1 MNSTQTIKLAAVSRN
16 YFNMP
21 IWVATHCDLFKEENL
36 QVDIELHE
44 PINEVTERLEKG
56 RVQLALGVTEHV
68 ILNHE
73 AGGTLTIIGGN
84 VNKLPFSLI
93 VKPSIKEFSDLKN
106 KVIGVSSKLAGSSSL
121 IMKIL
126 ETQGLNYPKDYEL
139 AEVGPILARWE
150 KLQSGEIDAGL
161 QGTPL
166 NQIALEQGFNSIVEP
181 KSYFPHFQFTSLN
194 VDARWAQNNLKLL
207 AGFMRAFIKAHRL
220 FFSDQK
226 LMRDIAIKE
235 TGISGKHADSAWK
248 EYTEEDMFSIN
259 GEFSIKGIQCLI
271 DESAL
276 IRSIAKR
283 RGRNAADYVN
293 SQFITEALG
302 MI

>member
-1 MNSTQTIKLAAVSRN
+1 
-16 YFNMP
+16 
-21 IWVATHCDLFKEENL
+21 
-36 QVDIELHE
+36 
-44 PINEVTERLEKG
+44 
-56 RVQLALGVTEHV
+56 
-68 ILNHE
+68 
-73 AGGTLTIIGGN
+73 
-84 VNKLPFSLI
+84 
-93 VKPSIKEFSDLKN
+93 
-106 KVIGVSSKLAGSSSL
+106 
-121 IMKIL
+121 MKIL
-126 ETQGLNYPKDYEL
+126 KTQGLNYPKDYEL

-150 KLQSGEIDAGL
+150 KLQSEEIDAGL

-194 VDARWAQNNLKLL
+194 VDAHWAQNNLKLL

-226 LMRDIAIKE
+226 LMRTIAIKE
-235 TGISGKHADSAWK
+235 TGISGKHADIAWR
-248 EYTEEDMFSIN
+248 EYTQENMFSIN
-259 GEFSIKGIQCLI
+259 GEFSMEGIQCLI

-283 RGRNAADYVN
+283 RGSKAADYVN
-293 SQFITEALG
+293 RQFISDALG